1 MEDYPRTLEEF
12 EGRFATEQ
20 ACREYLMQLRWPQG
34 FVCPRCGGRRARPSW
49 RGLLR
54 CGQCDYQA
62 SVTAG
67 TIFQDT
73 RLPLRT
79 WFRTMWWVTSQ
90 KNGASALG
98 LQSILGL
105 GSYRTAWALLHKLRR
120 AMVRPG
126 RERLSGRVEV
136 DETYVGDAEEGLR
149 GRQTQKKA
157 LVAIAAEEDGAGI
170 GRIRMKRI
178 REASKQQLHGFIQ
191 EAVEPDSTIHTDGW
205 EGYVGLEALGYRHEY
220 DFLAGSS
227 QSASELLPHVHR
239 VAALL
244 KRWLI
249 GTHQGA
255 VSREHL
261 DYYLDEYTFRFNRR
275 RSRHRGKLFYRACT
289 TGRDR
294 WAHDLFRDGL
304 TPTRQADRPTTRC
317 GVVGSEVHTPIPP
330 LREHK
335 CDIPLLCNHLL
346 RVMGAKQC
354 DTCLS
359 PEILDLLVSYDY
371 PGNVRELEN
380 IIQRA
385 LILSCGESI
394 TLDHLAPEVLAAS
407 QNGAGLPEAG
417 DFHSAKARAVEAF
430 ERDYLTGALR
440 RCGGI
445 VTRAAHASGLSERN
459 FHEKLKRYDICA
471 KGFRDPAASESELI
485 GPSSS
490 YDSHGASED

>member
-1 MEDYPRTLEEF
+1 MAADCAAIGVCTLLPRPQHIACGAVEDYPRTLEEF

-34 FVCPRCGGRRARPSW
+34 FVCPRCGGRRARPSR

-136 DETYVGDAEEGLR
+136 DETYVGGRRRGTARTADAEKSTGSHRRR
-149 GRQTQKKA
+149 GRRRGDRK
-157 LVAIAAEEDGAGI
+157 DPY
-170 GRIRMKRI
+170 
-178 REASKQQLHGFIQ
+178 EAHPRSVQATALHGFIQ

-275 RSRHRGKLFYRACT
+275 RSRHRGKLFYR
-289 TGRDR
+289 
-294 WAHDLFRDGL
+294 LVQ
-304 TPTRQADRPTTRC
+304 QAATVGPTTYSEMVQHLR
-317 GVVGSEVHTPIPP
+317 GRRTGQPQDVG
-330 LREHK
+330 
-335 CDIPLLCNHLL
+335 
-346 RVMGAKQC
+346 
-354 DTCLS
+354 
-359 PEILDLLVSYDY
+359 
-371 PGNVRELEN
+371 
-380 IIQRA
+380 
-385 LILSCGESI
+385 
-394 TLDHLAPEVLAAS
+394 
-407 QNGAGLPEAG
+407 
-417 DFHSAKARAVEAF
+417 
-430 ERDYLTGALR
+430 
-440 RCGGI
+440 
-445 VTRAAHASGLSERN
+445 
-459 FHEKLKRYDICA
+459 
-471 KGFRDPAASESELI
+471 
-485 GPSSS
+485 
-490 YDSHGASED
+490 

>member
-20 ACREYLMQLRWPQG
+20 ACREYLMQRWPHVPG
-34 FVCPRCGGRRARPSW
+34 GGRRAHSYQVPS
-49 RGLLR
+49 
-54 CGQCDYQA
+54 GQ
-62 SVTAG
+62 
-67 TIFQDT
+67 

-136 DETYVGDAEEGLR
+136 DETYVGGAEEGLR

-178 REASKQQLHGFIQ
+178 RGASKQQLHGFIQ

-239 VAALL
+239 VAA
-244 KRWLI
+244 
-249 GTHQGA
+249 
-255 VSREHL
+255 
-261 DYYLDEYTFRFNRR
+261 
-275 RSRHRGKLFYRACT
+275 
-289 TGRDR
+289 
-294 WAHDLFRDGL
+294 
-304 TPTRQADRPTTRC
+304 
-317 GVVGSEVHTPIPP
+317 
-330 LREHK
+330 
-335 CDIPLLCNHLL
+335 
-346 RVMGAKQC
+346 
-354 DTCLS
+354 
-359 PEILDLLVSYDY
+359 
-371 PGNVRELEN
+371 
-380 IIQRA
+380 
-385 LILSCGESI
+385 
-394 TLDHLAPEVLAAS
+394 
-407 QNGAGLPEAG
+407 
-417 DFHSAKARAVEAF
+417 VEALVD
-430 ERDYLTGALR
+430 RDAPR
-440 RCGGI
+440 RC
-445 VTRAAHASGLSERN
+445 E
-459 FHEKLKRYDICA
+459 
-471 KGFRDPAASESELI
+471 P
-485 GPSSS
+485 
-490 YDSHGASED
+490 